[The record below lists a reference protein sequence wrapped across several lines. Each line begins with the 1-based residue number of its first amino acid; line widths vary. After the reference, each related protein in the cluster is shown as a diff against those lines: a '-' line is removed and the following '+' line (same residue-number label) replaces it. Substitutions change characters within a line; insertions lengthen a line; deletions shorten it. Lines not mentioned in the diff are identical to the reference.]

1 MERAMSE
8 DDPADRIARDLFALV
23 GGWLPR
29 AEWEAAYSVS
39 YGQDGV
45 AIRDLATR
53 AVYQLRLKYLPP
65 GHLEVELLERFDRLE
80 PE

>member
-1 MERAMSE
+1 MPE
-8 DDPADRIARDLFALV
+8 DDPTDRIARDLFALV

-29 AEWEAAYSVS
+29 AIWDEMYSVF
-39 YGQDGV
+39 YGHEGV

-53 AVYQLRLKYLPP
+53 AVYRLRLDYLPP
-65 GHLEVELLERFDRLE
+65 GHPEVELLERFDRME

>member
-1 MERAMSE
+1 MPVE
-8 DDPADRIARDLFALV
+8 DPADRIARDLFALV

-29 AEWEAAYSVS
+29 AEWDARYSVS

-53 AVYQLRLKYLPP
+53 AVYQLRLDYLPP
-65 GHLEVELLERFDRLE
+65 GHPEVSLLERFDRLE